1 MLIAEILLILF
12 FVAVIVAGHE
22 FGHFLGAKMSGMQV
36 NEFGFGYRPR
46 IFSKKIKGT
55 IYSLNALPFGGFVE
69 IEQGKFG
76 EPGRGF
82 NNAPF
87 GKRLLTLFGGII
99 MNFLI
104 AWTAFSVLFM
114 VGIPQA
120 LYITSVLPNS
130 PAQSAGLK
138 SGDQVLGFSNL
149 DTFLGIIKDH
159 EGQPLAFEVARD
171 SEIIKVSVTPTA
183 PVSAE
188 TGRIGAEVTESGISR
203 SGFFESIGRGF
214 QSCFKIIGLIFER
227 LASFFKIRGSLS
239 NVSGV
244 VGVIGAI
251 HTANKLGLTYVLEL
265 LGMVSL
271 NFTVVNLLPIPA
283 LDGGNIAF
291 LIYEKIRGKPAAT
304 KITSTVNLAGYLVLL
319 FLMIVVNIRDISKL
333 FLR

>member
-1 MLIAEILLILF
+1 MLIIEILLIVLF
-12 FVAVIVAGHE
+12 VGIIVAGHE
-22 FGHFLGAKMSGMQV
+22 FGHFLGAKLSGMKV
-36 NEFGFGYRPR
+36 NEFGFGYKPR
-46 IFSKKIKGT
+46 IFGKKIGET
-55 IYSLNALPFGGFVE
+55 TYSLNALPFGGFVE

-87 GKRLLTLFGGII
+87 NKRLLTLCGGII

-104 AWTAFSVLFM
+104 GWLAFSLLFM
-114 VGIPQA
+114 IGIPQA
-120 LYITSVLPNS
+120 LYITNVLPNS
-130 PAQSAGLK
+130 PAESAGLK
-138 SGDQVLGFSNL
+138 SGDQIMDFSSLDAFL
-149 DTFLGIIKDH
+149 DTIKNR
-159 EGQPLAFEVARD
+159 EGQPLALKVARD

-183 PVSAE
+183 LTSAE
-188 TGRIGAEVTESGISR
+188 TGRIGAEVTESGIAR
-203 SGFFESIGRGF
+203 AGFLGSVKQGF
-214 QSCFKIIGLIFER
+214 TSCFKIIGLIFER
-227 LASFFKIRGSLS
+227 LLSFFRIRGSLS

-291 LIYEKIRGKPAAT
+291 LFYEKIRGKPAES
-304 KITSTVNLAGYLVLL
+304 KITSTVNLAGYLILL

-333 FLR
+333 FLK